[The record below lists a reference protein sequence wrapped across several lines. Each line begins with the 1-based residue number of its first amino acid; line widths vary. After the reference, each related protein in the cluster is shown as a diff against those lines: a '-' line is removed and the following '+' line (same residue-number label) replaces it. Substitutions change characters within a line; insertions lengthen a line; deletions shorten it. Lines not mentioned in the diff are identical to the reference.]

1 MPRFSRAR
9 GTAMKQDE
17 RAPFVRALQRAR
29 VSAYAPGEF
38 VEQESFMRAAEI
50 RALAEQAGI
59 APGVSV
65 LDLCC
70 GVAGPGRFITRELGC
85 TYLGVDSSSSAID
98 IARESA
104 GDLPC
109 RFEVARI
116 PPIPPGPFDVVLLF
130 ETMLAFPD
138 KETLLRGDIPGA
150 HGPAGG
156 SPSPWRRACPLTEAE
171 RESMPDADTVWLTP
185 LQEMLTCLE
194 RVGLRVRWQE
204 DCSQSHRAVA
214 DSLIER
220 VRRRCHGHCRADRA
234 QGTGGAAGRPPA
246 LERLA
251 ARGHG
256 SARSRSLRR
265 RRRRQA
271 EHYVSI
277 PGKRRGGLWMRAT
290 VMYGAGDVRVE
301 DVPDAQLVEPG
312 DALVRVTR
320 AAICGSDLW
329 PYKSMEADGA
339 GRRMGHEFIG
349 VVEAVGTEV
358 TSLQAGDLVAS
369 PFLWSDGTCVLC
381 REGMHPS
388 CLHGGRYGDDGV
400 DGGQGE
406 AVRVPQADG
415 TLVRLPVAPDDALM
429 PSLLTLTDVMATG
442 HHAALSAR
450 VGPGRSVAVVGDGAV
465 GLCGVIAARRLGAE
479 QIIVLGH
486 HEDRIA
492 LARDFG
498 ATDVVS
504 ERGDEAVQRVRELTD
519 GLGAHSVLECVG
531 HEESTITALHS
542 ARPGGAV
549 GRVGVPQE
557 ASISEGESTFF
568 DNVTISGGP
577 APARAYMEELLPD
590 VLEGRIEPGR
600 VFDRVGSLKDVPD
613 GYRAMN
619 DREAIKVMLEL

>member
-1 MPRFSRAR
+1 
-9 GTAMKQDE
+9 
-17 RAPFVRALQRAR
+17 
-29 VSAYAPGEF
+29 
-38 VEQESFMRAAEI
+38 
-50 RALAEQAGI
+50 
-59 APGVSV
+59 
-65 LDLCC
+65 
-70 GVAGPGRFITRELGC
+70 
-85 TYLGVDSSSSAID
+85 
-98 IARESA
+98 
-104 GDLPC
+104 
-109 RFEVARI
+109 
-116 PPIPPGPFDVVLLF
+116 
-130 ETMLAFPD
+130 
-138 KETLLRGDIPGA
+138 
-150 HGPAGG
+150 
-156 SPSPWRRACPLTEAE
+156 
-171 RESMPDADTVWLTP
+171 
-185 LQEMLTCLE
+185 
-194 RVGLRVRWQE
+194 
-204 DCSQSHRAVA
+204 
-214 DSLIER
+214 
-220 VRRRCHGHCRADRA
+220 
-234 QGTGGAAGRPPA
+234 
-246 LERLA
+246 
-251 ARGHG
+251 
-256 SARSRSLRR
+256 
-265 RRRRQA
+265 
-271 EHYVSI
+271 
-277 PGKRRGGLWMRAT
+277 MRAT

-349 VVEAVGTEV
+349 VVEAVGTDV
-358 TSLQAGDLVAS
+358 TSFQAGDLVAS

-415 TLVRLPVAPDDALM
+415 TLVLLPVEPDAALM

-450 VGPGRSVAVVGDGAV
+450 VGPGRTVAVVGDGAV

-479 QIIVLGH
+479 EIVILGH

-531 HEESTITALHS
+531 HEESTTTALHS

-600 VFDRVGSLKDVPD
+600 VFDRVGSLEDVPD

-619 DREAIKVMLEL
+619 DREAIKVMIEL